1 MDLTVAVE
9 TVIAAVAETMLDE
22 VGVKMMDAPP
32 LWRIGQFL
40 YQETKESKMNFL
52 VRQA

>member
-1 MDLTVAVE
+1 MDLAVAA
-9 TVIAAVAETMLDE
+9 VIAAVAETMLDE

-32 LWRIGQFL
+32 LLRIGQFL
-40 YQETKESKMNFL
+40 YQETKGSKMNFL